1 MKLDPKEV
9 NFIVEEVLKK
19 LTDSKVVSSGS
30 KQTRTGIYDSMDN
43 AIDAAYNAQKEL
55 LKLGVMK
62 RKEIIEQIRRVMRTH
77 VKFLAEAAVAETGMG
92 RADHKINKNLLAIDK
107 TPGVEDLSSTA
118 YTGDR
123 GLALVE
129 MAPYGLIG
137 SITPSTNSTETVINN
152 SIGMIAAGN
161 SVVFGPHPAAKGVS
175 QKAVELINSAI
186 QSVGGPVDLVTTV
199 AEPSI
204 EASQTLMKHPKVR
217 LLVVTGG
224 PAVVDLAMKSG
235 KKVIAAGPG
244 NPPVVVDET
253 ADIPSAARDIILGAY
268 LDNNILCIA
277 EKEIFALK
285 KIADHLKSEMCRQ
298 GAYELS
304 PRDLEKLMEQII
316 TGKDHLGFGLPN
328 RNLVGRN
335 ASVIAATIGLRVPEE
350 TKILIAEVPPSHPLV
365 MMEQLMPVIPFSRI
379 DSFEEALSW
388 SLKAE
393 HGFYHTSA
401 MHSRN
406 VENLSLMASVVN
418 TTIFV
423 KNAPTCAGLAMG
435 GEGFTTFTIAS
446 PTGEGLTSARTFTRQ
461 RRCTLVD
468 YFRII

>member
-9 NFIVEEVLKK
+9 NFIIEEVLKK
-19 LTDSKVVSSGS
+19 LTDSKVVSSGN
-30 KQTRTGIYDSMDN
+30 KHTGTGIYDNMDN

-55 LKLGVMK
+55 VKLGVMK

-77 VKFLAEAAVAETGMG
+77 VKFMAEAAVAETGMG
-92 RADHKINKNLLAIDK
+92 RVDHKINKNLLAIDK

-137 SITPSTNSTETVINN
+137 SITPSTNSTETIINN
-152 SIGMIAAGN
+152 SISMISAGN

-175 QKAVELINSAI
+175 QKAVELINGAI
-186 QSVGGPVDLVTTV
+186 QSVGGPVDIVTTV
-199 AEPSI
+199 TEPSI

-244 NPPVVVDET
+244 NPPVLVDES
-253 ADIPSAARDIILGAY
+253 ADIPAAARDIILGAG
-268 LDNNILCIA
+268 LDNNIVCIA

-298 GAYELS
+298 GAFELS
-304 PRDLEKLMEQII
+304 SRDLEKLMEQIVS
-316 TGKDHLGFGLPN
+316 GKDHHGFPVPN
-328 RNLVGRN
+328 RKFVGRN
-335 ASVIAATIGLRVPEE
+335 ASVIANSIGLRVPED
-350 TKILIAEVPPSHPLV
+350 TKILIAEVSPSHPLV
-365 MMEQLMPVIPFSRI
+365 MMEQLMPVIPFSRF
-379 DSFEEALSW
+379 DSFDDALSW
-388 SLKAE
+388 SIKAE

-401 MHSRN
+401 MHSRD
-406 VENLSLMASVVN
+406 VEHLSLMASVVN

-423 KNAPTCAGLAMG
+423 KNAPTYAGLGMG
-435 GEGFTTFTIAS
+435 GEGYTTFTIAS
-446 PTGEGLTSARTFTRQ
+446 PTGEGITSARTFTRQ

>member
-1 MKLDPKEV
+1 MKLDQKEV
-9 NFIVEEVLKK
+9 NFIIEEVLKK
-19 LTDSKVVSSGS
+19 LTDTKVVSSGS
-30 KQTRTGIYDSMDN
+30 KQTGTGIYDNMDN

-55 LKLGVMK
+55 VKLGMMK

-77 VKFLAEAAVAETGMG
+77 VRLLSEAAVAETGMG
-92 RADHKINKNLLAIDK
+92 RVDHKINKNLLAIDK

-137 SITPSTNSTETVINN
+137 SITPSTNSSETIINN
-152 SIGMIAAGN
+152 SISMISAGN

-175 QKAVELINSAI
+175 QKTVELLNGAI
-186 QSVGGPVDLVTTV
+186 QSAGGPVDLVTTV
-199 AEPSI
+199 SDPSI
-204 EASQTLMKHPKVR
+204 EASQTLMKHQKVR

-224 PAVVDLAMKSG
+224 PGVVELAMKSG

-253 ADIPSAARDIILGAY
+253 ADIPGAARDIVLGAG
-268 LDNNILCIA
+268 LDNNIVCIA

-285 KIADHLKSEMCRQ
+285 KIADHLKSELCRH
-298 GAYELS
+298 GACELS
-304 PRDLEKLMEQII
+304 SRDLDKLMEHIM
-316 TGKDHLGFGLPN
+316 TGKDSHGHGVAN

-335 ASVIAATIGLRVPEE
+335 ASVIASIIGLRVPEE

-365 MMEQLMPVIPFSRI
+365 MMEQLMPVIPFSRF
-379 DSFEEALSW
+379 DSFDDAIAW
-388 SLKAE
+388 SLRAE
-393 HGFYHTSA
+393 HGFYHTSSI
-401 MHSRN
+401 HSKN
-406 VENLSLMASVVN
+406 VENLSIMASVVN

-423 KNAPTCAGLAMG
+423 KNAPTYAGIGMG
-435 GEGFTTFTIAS
+435 GEGHTTFTIAS